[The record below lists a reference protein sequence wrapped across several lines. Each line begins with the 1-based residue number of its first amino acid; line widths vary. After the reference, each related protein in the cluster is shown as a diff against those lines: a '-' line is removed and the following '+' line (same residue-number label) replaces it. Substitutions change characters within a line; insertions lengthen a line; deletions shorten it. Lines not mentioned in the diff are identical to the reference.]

1 MKVYIIYDRYECNEF
16 FSIYS
21 ICKTFKQFKEVY
33 KGDIQSFLE
42 MGPDD
47 CHTFIGQEIN
57 ITKEQL
63 QILENY
69 MEDEDNDDGT
79 GFSLMEELY
88 EQSND
93 DNCLFVIDNSVN
105 YDVFDHYMLMEH
117 PEVDEDT
124 EEWDEY
130 QEEFYDDNNLYET
143 ELEKYINDNF

>member
-1 MKVYIIYDRYECNEF
+1 MKVYIIYDRDECNEF

-33 KGDIQSFLE
+33 KGDIKSFLE

-63 QILENY
+63 QTLENY

-79 GFSLMEELY
+79 GFSLMEEIY
-88 EQSND
+88 EQSNNT
-93 DNCLFVIDNSVN
+93 NCLFSLDNYVN
-105 YDVFDHYMLMEH
+105 YEVFDHYMLMEH
-117 PEVDEDT
+117 PDIDEDT

-130 QEEFYDDNNLYET
+130 QEQFYDDDNLYET
-143 ELEKYINDNF
+143 ELEKYIDDNF